1 MVYIA
6 AYVLIAVYMGRRTG
20 HILRPRC
27 KVVHSACTCTVSSKK
42 CDLLITRMRI
52 EAAAQ
57 AEGMETVQK
66 SSKKCDK
73 VWNCVTI

>member
-1 MVYIA
+1 MDVVYIA
-6 AYVLIAVYMGRRTG
+6 AYVLIAVSVGRRTG
-20 HILRPRC
+20 HVLRPRC
-27 KVVHSACTCTVSSKK
+27 RIVRMCAKSLSK

-52 EAAAQ
+52 EVYT
-57 AEGMETVQK
+57 GGGRTETVQK